1 MNPNGLPPF
10 WNYCLMRREIP
21 IAICFL
27 AGIFYTLELFIP
39 HRQVLSIFET
49 VRQWAQILIAF
60 AYVLAI
66 ANILRVN
73 FHAIQ
78 KNQRDW
84 PYKVVLIVS
93 LFFMITLGIF
103 FGGIGEGTIF
113 DWVYYHAQYPLQ
125 STMFALLA
133 FFIAS
138 AAFRAFRIRTLEA
151 ALLAVTAVLVMIG
164 RVPVGEELWNNFP
177 DFTEWIMNV
186 PQLAGKRAIMIGAA
200 LGAIS
205 TALKVL
211 TGLERTYLGGE

>member
-1 MNPNGLPPF
+1 
-10 WNYCLMRREIP
+10 MRREIP

-27 AGIFYTLELFIP
+27 AGISFIMEYFIP
-39 HRQVLSIFET
+39 HEGALSVFET
-49 VRQWAQILIAF
+49 IRQWAIIVIAF
-60 AYVLAI
+60 AYVLGI
-66 ANILRVN
+66 ANIVRIN
-73 FHAIQ
+73 FHVIQ
-78 KNQRDW
+78 RRQRDW
-84 PYKVVLIVS
+84 PYKIVLVAS
-93 LFFMITLGIF
+93 VFFMIAVGVF

-113 DWVYYHAQYPLQ
+113 GWVYYNAQYPLQ

-138 AAFRAFRIRTLEA
+138 AAFRAFRVRTFEA
-151 ALLAVTAVLVMIG
+151 GLLAVTAVLVMIG
-164 RVPVGEELWNNFP
+164 RVPVGEALWKQFP

>member
-1 MNPNGLPPF
+1 
-10 WNYCLMRREIP
+10 MRREIP